1 MASPS
6 PRFAPRD
13 WLEDPLF
20 RGHDEALTALLEF
33 DTWPSA
39 NELHAALS
47 ALVER
52 GLGGPMRFR
61 AQVLHEPLRY
71 EAAIVTA
78 REVPTRDASP
88 HDLLNALIWATF
100 PRAKFALHRRF
111 HEAEQLRTVPGRT
124 RFQDRLALLDE
135 GAVLRSPDGNVQR
148 AVVFGHAILEHRI
161 GGSNAARAELFEL
174 TSMQSA
180 PTPAIIDEAFA
191 TTLCGW
197 PDPAPPRIPG
207 IPILELF
214 PEATV

>member
-20 RGHDEALTALLEF
+20 RGHDEALTALLDF

-39 NELHAALS
+39 NELHEALS

-88 HDLLNALIWATF
+88 HDFLNALIWATF

-135 GAVLRSPDGNVQR
+135 GAVLRSPDGNTPR
-148 AVVFGHAILEHRI
+148 AIVFGHAILEHRI

-174 TSMQSA
+174 ISMQST
-180 PTPAIIDEAFA
+180 PTHSSIDEAFA

-207 IPILELF
+207 IPILDLF
-214 PEATV
+214 PEATA